1 MKRPL
6 ITLSLLLPVS
16 VFAQNYPGMG
26 GAGMNQADMQEMMKN
41 AQEMQVCMQGV
52 DQSKLQQLE
61 QQARQVETEVKALC
75 NSGERDTAQNEAV
88 SFAREMLDNPDI
100 QKVMKCGEQMRGMM
114 PQMPFMD
121 QASNTDPSSSHVC
134 DQ

>member
-1 MKRPL
+1 
-6 ITLSLLLPVS
+6 

-26 GAGMNQADMQEMMKN
+26 GADINQMDTQNMMKQ
-41 AQEMQVCMQGV
+41 AQEMQVCMQSV

-61 QQARQVETEVKALC
+61 QQARQVESDVKALC
-75 NSGERDTAQNEAV
+75 NSGERDDAQDEAV

-100 QKVMKCGEQMRGMM
+100 QKVMECGELMRGMM
-114 PQMPFMD
+114 PPMPYME
-121 QASNTDPSSSHVC
+121 QANNTDPSTGHVC

>member
-1 MKRPL
+1 MKL
-6 ITLSLLLPVS
+6 SITMLSLLLPVMAL
-16 VFAQNYPGMG
+16 AQNYPGMG
-26 GAGMNQADMQEMMKN
+26 GGSMNQADMQNMMQK
-41 AQEMQVCMQGV
+41 AQEMQACMQGV

-75 NSGERDTAQNEAV
+75 NSGKRDDAQNEAV

-100 QKVMKCGEQMRGMM
+100 QKVMKCGEQMRGMV

-121 QASNTDPSSSHVC
+121 HASNTDPSSSHVC

>member
-1 MKRPL
+1 MKQLL
-6 ITLSLLLPVS
+6 ITLSLLLPVT

-26 GAGMNQADMQEMMKN
+26 EGDMQNMML
-41 AQEMQVCMQGV
+41 QMQKMQACMQGV

-75 NSGERDTAQNEAV
+75 NSGERDNAQHEAV

-121 QASNTDPSSSHVC
+121 QASNTDPSSNHVC